1 MKVSLSWLKTF
12 VSIDINFQELSSAL
26 TMAGLEV
33 EAVSDRY
40 VYLET
45 VKVARIVRVKDHPD
59 ADKLKL
65 CKVDTGDHI
74 YNVVCG
80 APNVT
85 PDMLSPLALPGTRF
99 PNDMLIEKGVIR
111 GVTSEGM
118 LCSQAELELGDDAD
132 GILSL
137 DPALTVGQSL
147 SQALDLSD
155 PIFEIDLTPNR
166 PDCLSIIGIARE
178 VAAILNQELILP
190 EKELPKPGDAI
201 HQRTSV
207 TVDAPTLC
215 PRYAARLIEN
225 IKVAPS
231 PFWLQE
237 RIRSVGLRPINNIV
251 DITNFVLMEYGQP
264 LHAFDFDRL
273 SENRIVVRAAHE
285 GEVFTTLDEKERRLS
300 TDMLMICDGQKPVA
314 VGGVMGGL
322 NSEIEP
328 DTTNVLL
335 ESAYFS
341 PASIRRT
348 SKKLGLNTDASHR
361 FERGIDPHVTLVAM
375 ERAARLIAE
384 LGNGQLVDGF
394 IDVKSDLP
402 EPTVILL
409 STRETNRLLGT
420 DHTKDEIRHF
430 LSAIDFKSEAAE
442 DDQLAVTPPSFR
454 VDVTRPEDL
463 MEEVAR
469 LSGYDNIPTSYPL
482 IPAETR
488 EPSTIIDHR
497 HTLKMIMTGFGFD
510 EAINYSFMDTADC
523 DRLLLDDQDYRRKV
537 VAILNPLTEDQ
548 AVMRSL
554 MVPGLLTSTQRNIS
568 QQTKTSRLFE
578 IGKVFIGKGQT
589 ELPDEIEMLAGIWTG
604 SRATATWNLTD
615 TPCDF
620 YDIKGVVEGL
630 FTTLKID
637 NIAFTRMRNDN
648 YPFAKP
654 GASAQIMRRDVPLGL
669 VGELH
674 SKVLKNYDLKQTAF
688 YFELDLNQLYGMIP
702 ESHQAKTI
710 SVYPAISRDV
720 TVIIDRDI
728 ESIRLLDFIR
738 DLNEDLVEQLNI
750 FDIFAD
756 DPIPAGKKSVS
767 FRIVYRSHDGTLED
781 SQINDL
787 HKRLSQKVIDQFNA
801 ALPE

>member
-12 VSIDINFQELSSAL
+12 VSIDISPQELSAAL

-33 EAVSDRY
+33 EAVLDRY
-40 VYLET
+40 AYLET
-45 VKVARIVRVKDHPD
+45 VKVARVVRVKDHPN

-65 CKVDTGDHI
+65 CEVDTGDHI

-80 APNVT
+80 APNVSQ
-85 PDMLSPLALPGTRF
+85 DMLSPLALPGTRF

-118 LCSQAELELGDDAD
+118 LCSQAELELGDDAA
-132 GILSL
+132 GIMTL

-147 SQALDLSD
+147 SRALNLTD

-166 PDCLSIIGIARE
+166 PDCLSVIGIARE
-178 VAAILNQELILP
+178 VAVILKDEFTLP
-190 EKELPKPGDAI
+190 GKVRPKPGDAI

-207 TVDAPTLC
+207 TVNAPALC
-215 PRYAARLIEN
+215 PRYAARLIKN

-273 SENRIVVRAAHE
+273 AENRIVVRTAHE
-285 GEVFTTLDEKERRLS
+285 GETFTTLDEKERRL
-300 TDMLMICDGQKPVA
+300 TKDMLLICDGQKPVA
-314 VGGVMGGL
+314 IGGVMGGL

-335 ESAYFS
+335 ESAYFN
-341 PASIRRT
+341 PASIRKT

-361 FERGIDPHVTLVAM
+361 FERGIDPQITLVAM

-384 LGNGQLVDGF
+384 LGQGQLVDGF
-394 IDVKSDLP
+394 IDVKGDLP
-402 EPTVILL
+402 KPPVISL

-420 DHTKDEIRHF
+420 DHSKNEIRNF
-430 LSAIDFKSEAAE
+430 LSAIAFTLEEAE
-442 DDQLAVTPPSFR
+442 DDRLAVTPPSFR

-469 LSGYDNIPTSYPL
+469 LSGYNNIPTTYPL
-482 IPAETR
+482 IPAEKR

-497 HTLKMIMTGFGFD
+497 HRLKTIMTGFGFD

-523 DRLLLDDQDYRRKV
+523 DRLLLDERDYRRKLV
-537 VAILNPLTEDQ
+537 TILNPLTEDQ
-548 AVMRSL
+548 SVMRS
-554 MVPGLLTSTQRNIS
+554 MIVPGLLTSARRNIA
-568 QQTKTSRLFE
+568 QQTKTWRLFE
-578 IGKVFIGKGQT
+578 IGKVFIAKGQS

-604 SRATATWNLTD
+604 SRTATNWNLAD

-630 FTTLKID
+630 CNVLKIE
-637 NIAFTRMRNDN
+637 NITFTRMRNDD

-654 GASAQIMRRDVPLGL
+654 GAGAQCMQADIPLGL
-669 VGELH
+669 ITELH
-674 SKVLKNYDLKQTAF
+674 PTVLKNYDLKQTVF
-688 YFELDLNQLYGMIP
+688 YFELDLNRLYGMIP
-702 ESHQAKTI
+702 ASHQAKAI

-728 ESIRLLDFIR
+728 ESVRLLDFIR
-738 DLNEDLVEQLNI
+738 DLNEDLVEELNL

-767 FRIVYRSHDGTLED
+767 FRIVYRSHEGTLED

-801 ALPE
+801 ALPV